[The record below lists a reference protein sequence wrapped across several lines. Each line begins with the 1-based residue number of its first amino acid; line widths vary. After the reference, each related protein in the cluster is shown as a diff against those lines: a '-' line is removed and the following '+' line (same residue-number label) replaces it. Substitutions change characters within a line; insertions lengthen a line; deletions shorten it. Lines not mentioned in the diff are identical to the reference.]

1 MILNTPISKIKES
14 NNYMEFN
21 KKLQELRKQKG
32 LTQEELAEKLYVSRA
47 AISKWESGRGYPSI
61 DSLKLIA
68 RFFSVTVD
76 ELLSSNEIL
85 TIAEKSQ
92 KQNKEHTCNLI
103 FGLLDICMALLLFLP
118 FFATNN
124 GEIINESSLLSIN
137 GISLYLKISY
147 IAIVAIMCIL
157 GILTLL
163 LQGSSA
169 PIWLKLKAKASL
181 LFSVVAVLLFII
193 SRQPYAASFAFSL
206 LMIKIII
213 LIKHI

>member
-1 MILNTPISKIKES
+1 
-14 NNYMEFN
+14 MEFN

-157 GILTLL
+157 GILTLI

-206 LMIKIII
+206 LMIKIIM